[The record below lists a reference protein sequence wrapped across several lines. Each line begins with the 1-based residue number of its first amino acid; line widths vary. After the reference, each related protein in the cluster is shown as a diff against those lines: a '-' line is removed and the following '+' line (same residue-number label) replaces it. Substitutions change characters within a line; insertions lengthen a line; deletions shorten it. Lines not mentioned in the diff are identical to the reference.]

1 MKLYPWRRRSRD
13 VPAEA
18 FIGMTMSKLSFSDFL
33 NTSPGI
39 LLKEW
44 EKERFDAL
52 VSDAFGFDALQV
64 GGIEIDALEANR
76 IPNKW
81 RLFEKTPL
89 EMECTEGS
97 FVQGLSEELPFD
109 SDSMDLVV
117 LPHTIDMS
125 REPQKVLREAVR
137 VLRPEG
143 RIVCASFNSMGA
155 WWMKQKF
162 VALGLPPYLPSQV
175 VPVPLHQ
182 MKDWMQLLGLE
193 IDSGFFGVYQ
203 PAFRRLSRLRRWSW
217 INKAGD
223 RWAPQ
228 FSNLVVL
235 SAVKRV
241 GRPTQ
246 LENKALDKLAEAI
259 RQKNSVPLTQKTEN
273 N

>member
-1 MKLYPWRRRSRD
+1 
-13 VPAEA
+13 
-18 FIGMTMSKLSFSDFL
+18 MSKLSFSDFL
-33 NTSPGI
+33 NTPPGI

-52 VSDAFGFDALQV
+52 VSDAFGSDALQV
-64 GGIEIDALEANR
+64 GGMEIDALEANR
-76 IPNKW
+76 IRSKW

-89 EMECTEGS
+89 EMECTDGA
-97 FVQGLSEELPFD
+97 FVQGLAEELPFD
-109 SDSMDLVV
+109 SESMDLVV
-117 LPHTIDMS
+117 LPHALDMS

-143 RIVCASFNSMGA
+143 RIVCSSFNSLGM
-155 WWMKQKF
+155 WWMKQKLMT
-162 VALGLPPYLPSQV
+162 LGLPPYLPNRA
-175 VPVPLHQ
+175 VPVPLHRL
-182 MKDWMQLLGLE
+182 KDWMQLLGLE

-203 PAFRRLSRLRRWSW
+203 PAFRRLPRLRRWSW

-241 GRPTQ
+241 GRPTR